1 MPTRYVPADDGG
13 TEARRLARAYLGL
26 ADTAEALPHGM
37 AAELARRTGWAES
50 YVSNILSGKRRLTPA
65 MRAKLSTE
73 EA

>member
-1 MPTRYVPADDGG
+1 MPRPAPDGG

-26 ADTAEALPHGM
+26 AANDEALPHGQ

-50 YVSNILSGKRRLTPA
+50 YVSTILSGKRRLTPA
-65 MRAKLSTE
+65 MRARLSTE

>member
-1 MPTRYVPADDGG
+1 MPRPSPDGG
-13 TEARRLARAYLGL
+13 TEARRLARRYLGL

-37 AAELARRTGWAES
+37 AAELARKTGWVES
-50 YVSNILSGKRRLTPA
+50 YVSTILSGKRRLTPK